1 MGFWDDDPHPQTS
14 RMSRRK
20 KVLEKKS
27 SGKKSSGKKSSEKKS
42 SGKVNLS
49 KFATKLAN
57 INELGVAHF
66 ILKLLDKNDEDS
78 KEIESSLFL
87 LVRGNFK

>member
-1 MGFWDDDPHPQTS
+1 MGFWDDDSPNLPNVP
-14 RMSRRK
+14 RK
-20 KVLEKKS
+20 KVLKKKFW
-27 SGKKSSGKKSSEKKS
+27 KKKFWKKSSEKKS

-78 KEIESSLFL
+78 KEIESKF
-87 LVRGNFK
+87 FY